1 MNKAEFIRAL
11 AEKADLSLKDA
22 AAAVDA
28 YAEVVA
34 EALKDG
40 EKVAIAGLG
49 TFELKAK
56 AERQGFNPVTMEPI
70 TIPAS
75 NAPTQKNG
83 GPMCSMSGNAC
94 MIVRYV
100 ASAAS

>member
-56 AERQGFNPVTMEPI
+56 AERQGFNPVTMESI

-75 NAPTQKNG
+75 NAPTLKFGKTFKERFN
-83 GPMCSMSGNAC
+83 
-94 MIVRYV
+94 
-100 ASAAS
+100 

>member
-49 TFELKAK
+49 TFVE
-56 AERQGFNPVTMEPI
+56 ETVG
-70 TIPAS
+70 
-75 NAPTQKNG
+75 
-83 GPMCSMSGNAC
+83 
-94 MIVRYV
+94 
-100 ASAAS
+100 

>member
-56 AERQGFNPVTMEPI
+56 AERQGFNPVTMEYH
-70 TIPAS
+70 
-75 NAPTQKNG
+75 
-83 GPMCSMSGNAC
+83 M
-94 MIVRYV
+94 
-100 ASAAS
+100 